1 MCRLAPCCWVLYV
14 SLLYDR
20 REENRQHRIEIVP
33 VEGQA
38 RKMALQRALQRVPP
52 VATAAAS
59 AGTAVRSAVLGYPKL
74 QPSLVVRG
82 VERVRPQLQ
91 CGAVRF

>member
-1 MCRLAPCCWVLYV
+1 MPCCWALCV

-20 REENRQHRIEIVP
+20 GEENRQHRIEIVP
-33 VEGQA
+33 LEGQV
-38 RKMALQRALQRVPP
+38 RKMALQRALQRGPSAAT
-52 VATAAAS
+52 VAVS
-59 AGTAVRSAVLGYPKL
+59 AGTAVQSAVLGYPKL

-82 VERVRPQLQ
+82 VERVRSQLQ